1 MTTPMDS
8 ITSLLAAPRASVA
21 LVGATDNPRKYGS
34 IIYRDLKRKRFRVFA
49 VNPYRD
55 VVDGDPAY
63 ATLADLPEA
72 PTVVNF
78 VVPPEETLKVLE
90 QALDLGYTDV
100 WVQPG
105 AESSR
110 VVEYL
115 ESNPFNFLVNSCIM
129 VRAPLASA

>member
-1 MTTPMDS
+1 M
-8 ITSLLAAPRASVA
+8 
-21 LVGATDNPRKYGS
+21 
-34 IIYRDLKRKRFRVFA
+34 
-49 VNPYRD
+49 
-55 VVDGDPAY
+55 
-63 ATLADLPEA
+63 
-72 PTVVNF
+72 
-78 VVPPEETLKVLE
+78 LE